1 MSVHKINRGNK
12 TTYRVKYR
20 DEHGKQQSKSFKTRR
35 EADDFDAQTRA
46 DKTRG
51 VSVTRQKDRVTFR
64 ELAYQWRSTKGTLRR
79 TTLRRIDTILERHL
93 LPALG
98 HKKLAHITR
107 DLLQQLVNQWTNQG
121 LKPRTILNHRNVLV
135 PILELAVADDIIHK
149 NPASHL
155 VYPAPGRVK
164 RHPLTPDECK
174 QLLDACDPFARVV
187 VWFGLATGLRFAE
200 IASLDVSDFNPQ
212 TGTVS
217 VRHSKTDRGIR
228 DVAISREQSQDLED
242 YLASRK
248 VLHPDDPLLAT
259 PRGNRIDPSNFQR
272 HFKPAV
278 KKSGLRGVTFH
289 DLRRTHATALIAAGL
304 DPKVIQERLGHSSI
318 QTTLALYARAT
329 QEGLTSASA
338 VMGRYLSS
346 TSKPVKSS

>member
-1 MSVHKINRGNK
+1 
-12 TTYRVKYR
+12 
-20 DEHGKQQSKSFKTRR
+20 
-35 EADDFDAQTRA
+35 
-46 DKTRG
+46 
-51 VSVTRQKDRVTFR
+51 
-64 ELAYQWRSTKGTLRR
+64 
-79 TTLRRIDTILERHL
+79 
-93 LPALG
+93 
-98 HKKLAHITR
+98 
-107 DLLQQLVNQWTNQG
+107 
-121 LKPRTILNHRNVLV
+121 VLV

>member
-1 MSVHKINRGNK
+1 MSVHKIYRGNK
-12 TTYRVKYR
+12 TTYRVRYR
-20 DEHGKQQSKSFKTRR
+20 DEHGNQQSRSFKTRR

-51 VSVTRQKDRVTFR
+51 VSVSRQKDRLTFR
-64 ELAYQWRSTKGTLRR
+64 ELAYQWRATKGKLRR

-98 HKKLAHITR
+98 HKKLAHINR
-107 DLLQQLVNQWTNQG
+107 DLLQQLVNQWGQQG

-155 VYPAPGRVK
+155 VYPTPGRVK

-187 VWFGLATGLRFAE
+187 VWFGLATGMRFAE
-200 IASLDVSDFNPQ
+200 IASLDVSDFNPL
-212 TGTVS
+212 TGTIS
-217 VRHSKTDRGIR
+217 VRHSKTDKGVR
-228 DVAISREQSQDLED
+228 DVAISDDQSQHLKD
-242 YLASRK
+242 YLDTRA
-248 VLHPDDPLLAT
+248 VLHPDEPLLTT
-259 PRGNRIDPSNFQR
+259 PRGKRIDQSNFQR

-278 KKSGLRGVTFH
+278 KKAGLRGVTFH
-289 DLRRTHATALIAAGL
+289 DLRRTHATALVAAGL
-304 DPKVIQERLGHSSI
+304 DPKVIQERMGHSSI
-318 QTTLALYARAT
+318 QTTLALYAQAT
-329 QEGLTSASA
+329 QEGLKSASA
-338 VMGRYLSS
+338 AMSGYLSTSRLES
-346 TSKPVKSS
+346 TT